1 MKIAGATLNQTP
13 LNWTDNTL
21 NIINAIHEAQQN
33 QVELLLLPEL
43 CVTAYGCEDVF
54 LAPWLAQKAFSVLL
68 NDILPQTENI
78 VVSVGLPIWF
88 EEKLYNC
95 ACLIENKTILGFVA
109 KQFLANDG
117 VHYEPRWF
125 TPWQADKIVNINI
138 EGVEYQFGD
147 IVFDVL
153 DTKIAFEICED
164 AWRKAE
170 RPGYRH
176 AQKGV
181 ELILNPSASHFS
193 FHKTKLRKELVVE
206 SSELFN
212 CTYLYANLL
221 GNEAGKII
229 YDGEIL
235 IAQNGNLIQQNTK
248 FSFAKYNLVI
258 ADIDLKSRTATKI
271 EINPDFESKEEEML
285 QATSL
290 ALWDYLRKSRSKCYV
305 LSLSGGADSSACAV
319 LVHYMTS
326 KALATYTLSEI
337 NSFLG
342 TNHQSETEL
351 RNSILICAYQSSEN
365 SGNETLN
372 SAQTLADSL
381 QASFY
386 HWSVAEEI
394 KSYSDKLATA
404 IKTPLNWQQ
413 HDIALQNIQARMRA
427 PMIWMLTNIK
437 AGLLITTSN
446 RSEGD
451 VGYATMDGD
460 MAGSIAPIAGVD
472 KAYLLEWLIWVE
484 KTYNYTGLHL
494 VNNLKPTAEL
504 RPKENE
510 QTDEKDL
517 MPYPILKAIEFEAI
531 RNRNSPKDVFEIL
544 KLQNLESEDLLKIH
558 VNKFFRLW
566 SINQW
571 KRERTAPSFLLDD
584 FNVDPRSWCRFPIL
598 NGGFEALN

>member
-33 QVELLLLPEL
+33 QVQLFLLPEL
-43 CVTAYGCEDVF
+43 CITAYGCEDVF
-54 LAPWLAQKAFSVLL
+54 LAPWLAQKAFSVLI

-125 TPWQADKIVNINI
+125 TPWEANKIVNINI
-138 EGVEYQFGD
+138 EGVDYQFGD
-147 IVFDVL
+147 VIFDVL

-164 AWRKAE
+164 AWRKDE

-206 SSELFN
+206 SSKLFN

-235 IAQNGNLIQQNTK
+235 IAQNGTLIQQNTK

-258 ADIDLKSRTATKI
+258 ADVDLKSRNATKL

-285 QATSL
+285 HATSL

-326 KALATYTLSEI
+326 KALATFSLTEI
-337 NSFLG
+337 NTFLG
-342 TNHQSETEL
+342 ANHQSEKEL
-351 RNSILICAYQSSEN
+351 RNNILICAYQSSEN

-386 HWSVAEEI
+386 HWSVADEI
-394 KSYSDKLATA
+394 KTYSDKLATA
-404 IKTPLNWQQ
+404 INTPLNWQQ

-484 KTYNYTGLHL
+484 KTYNYSGLHL

-544 KLQNLESEDLLKIH
+544 KLQNLESEDLLKMH

-598 NGGFEALN
+598 NGGFEALV